1 MPSQA
6 LGRVQPAGQGRG
18 LGRGSL
24 RPPVSGELEGKLLGV
39 VRVQGLASL
48 GVHPRRGPEEGGRGQ
63 NEGGGAMTLAVQG
76 AQEAWR
82 SSA

>member
-24 RPPVSGELEGKLLGV
+24 RPPVAGKLEGKLLGV

-48 GVHPRRGPEEGGRGQ
+48 CVHPEDAQKRAAESRMPGR
-63 NEGGGAMTLAVQG
+63 EPVTLAVQG
-76 AQEAWR
+76 APEAWR